1 MRPSKTAGENCFV
14 TQVKGHKTVC
24 FVTQVKGHHIL
35 LDEKK
40 PGEFLG
46 GPVVRTQ
53 RFHC

>member
-1 MRPSKTAGENCFV
+1 MQDECGLQNNTGEN
-14 TQVKGHKTVC
+14 C

-35 LDEKK
+35 LDEKR